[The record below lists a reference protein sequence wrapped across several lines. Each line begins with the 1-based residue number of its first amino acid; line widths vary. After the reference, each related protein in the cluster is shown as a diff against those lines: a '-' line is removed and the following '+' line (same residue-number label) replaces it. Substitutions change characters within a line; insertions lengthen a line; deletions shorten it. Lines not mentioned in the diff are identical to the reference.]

1 MSFKA
6 KSIQELIQIVN
17 AGAGLRMQVGN
28 KSTEDLI
35 KLAEAARSAGA
46 ILFLTGLSSR
56 DITEVIRIAQAGKG
70 ALVLEDNPTIPFA
83 ADGHQK

>member
-1 MSFKA
+1 VSFKA
-6 KSIQELIQIVN
+6 KNIQELIQIVK

-28 KSTEDLI
+28 KSTEDLV

-46 ILFLTGLSSR
+46 VLVLTGLSSR
-56 DITEVIRIAQAGKG
+56 DITEVIRIAEAGKG
-70 ALVLEDNPTIPFA
+70 ALILEDNPTIPFA